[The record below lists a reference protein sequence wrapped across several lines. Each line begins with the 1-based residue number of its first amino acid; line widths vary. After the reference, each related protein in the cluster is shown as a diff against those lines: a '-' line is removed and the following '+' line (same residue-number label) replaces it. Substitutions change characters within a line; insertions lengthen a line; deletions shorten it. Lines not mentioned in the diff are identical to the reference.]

1 MIYSRHM
8 VLLINDTETYVE
20 TCVSFKLSKLLN
32 KEHVEVFTQTI
43 HFLPKYS
50 CWSCRRAQYLNRV
63 RIPLS
68 CNRPFDSLSI
78 GADTEADKVM
88 MFIVFNKSLFTR
100 HLLRNCRITPEW
112 RRNTH

>member
-43 HFLPKYS
+43 HFLPIIFLLVLSEGTIFES
-50 CWSCRRAQYLNRV
+50 CT
-63 RIPLS
+63 
-68 CNRPFDSLSI
+68 DS
-78 GADTEADKVM
+78 
-88 MFIVFNKSLFTR
+88 FIVQ
-100 HLLRNCRITPEW
+100 
-112 RRNTH
+112 